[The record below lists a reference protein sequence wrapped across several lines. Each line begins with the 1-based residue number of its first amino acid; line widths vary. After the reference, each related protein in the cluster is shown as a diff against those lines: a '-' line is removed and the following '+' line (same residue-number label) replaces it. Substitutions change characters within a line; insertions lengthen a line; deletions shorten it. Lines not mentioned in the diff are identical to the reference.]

1 MPLIAT
7 LRRTLR
13 KMLFMALILTILLYE
28 PAFRAT
34 ISILVNLH
42 IFARM
47 GYDLTQYTVRTHFP
61 TIATWVSAAWLSLH
75 GLLISTIQYAKR
87 VTATLVPQVATFVA
101 SCILVWLR
109 ESPRMLCT
117 LNSWLFN
124 LAEYLLTVSKA
135 EDFLSMSDSW
145 KAVEEGTTKLC
156 GLT

>member
-61 TIATWVSAAWLSLH
+61 TFATWVSAAWLSLH
-75 GLLISTIQYAKR
+75 ALLISTIQYAKR
-87 VTATLVPQVATFVA
+87 VTAPLVLRVATFIA
-101 SCILVWLR
+101 SWILVWLR

-117 LNSWLFN
+117 LNTWLLN
-124 LAEYLLTVSKA
+124 LAEYLLTAPKA

>member
-13 KMLFMALILTILLYE
+13 KILFMAFILTILLYE

-34 ISILVNLH
+34 LSILVNLH

-47 GYDLTQYTVRTHFP
+47 GFDLTQHTVRTHFP
-61 TIATWVSAAWLSLH
+61 TIATWTSAAWLSLH
-75 GLLISTIQYAKR
+75 AIIISTIQYAKR
-87 VTATLVPQVATFVA
+87 VTAPLVPQVVTFVA
-101 SCILVWLR
+101 SWILVWLR

-117 LNSWLFN
+117 LNSWLLS
-124 LAEYLLTVSKA
+124 LAEYLLTAPKA
-135 EDFLSMSDSW
+135 EDILSMSDSW